1 MRNLLKLHQASP
13 SDTYKQLFETN
24 AQSIWNNDRD
34 DSNRLSLN
42 WAGPFVQPAN
52 ASTHSSAMD
61 AIIAAMVVG

>member
-1 MRNLLKLHQASP
+1 MLHQASP
-13 SDTYKQLFETN
+13 SLKYQRLFETN
-24 AQSIWNNDRD
+24 AQSIWDNDRD

-61 AIIAAMVVG
+61 TIIAALVVG